1 MQNKIKLDVI
11 EGVEFN
17 YLVIGIVSVNPIFT
31 LSWQINKYFD
41 FDLAELEPI
50 SFFSKK
56 LKKNLNFL
64 QFLYFDT
71 KKEIKYQ
78 LIQNKNSN
86 GIFIDKEKN
95 VDYLF
100 VIESEEAVD
109 SKIINDL
116 RNIDNINT
124 AFEIKFKSEKQENDF
139 ILNINTENKF

>member
-17 YLVIGIVSVNPIFT
+17 YLIIGIVSVNPIFT